1 MLESLGPLQKP
12 TPIRNGNS
20 TETGFVYDNIH
31 MKISKSWDMHYYWL
45 QDHMTKEKFE
55 TYWQRGVDYEA
66 DYFTKHHA
74 VVYLRNMQSRYI
86 RDKI

>member
-31 MKISKSWDMHYYWL
+31 MKISKSWDMHHHWLRDRMTLEQFEIYW
-45 QDHMTKEKFE
+45 K
-55 TYWQRGVDYEA
+55 RGVYNEA
-66 DYFTKHHA
+66 D
-74 VVYLRNMQSRYI
+74 
-86 RDKI
+86 